1 MLGFEWVTAGNP
13 IWMTVLYF
21 QNIPCRAEYD
31 NSKSRRVPEDGAD
44 FFNPL
49 LL

>member
-1 MLGFEWVTAGNP
+1 MFGFEWVTAGNS
-13 IWMTVLYF
+13 ILDDNHQF
-21 QNIPCRAEYD
+21 D
-31 NSKSRRVPEDGAD
+31 NSESRRVPEDGAD